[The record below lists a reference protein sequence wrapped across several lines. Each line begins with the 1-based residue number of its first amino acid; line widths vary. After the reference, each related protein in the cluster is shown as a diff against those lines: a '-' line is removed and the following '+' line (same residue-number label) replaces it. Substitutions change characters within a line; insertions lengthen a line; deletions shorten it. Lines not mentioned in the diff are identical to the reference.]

1 VTKARQPVLALV
13 HAEGLASPLLL
24 AESADTAGC
33 DLVWVIDSSELTS
46 NWMPRLLR
54 KLGTVVDI
62 AGMSEDEAADALR
75 PCEPDGIISY
85 ADPLI
90 PVASALAGRLGL
102 DYHDAETSRRLTDKL
117 AQRQAL
123 LDGGL
128 PVPRFRRV
136 PPHRTLD
143 EVDALVAGIDFP
155 IVLKPRRGAGGRD
168 TVLARDVAEL
178 AALLAVHAAPGAEP
192 EATMVIEEFLAGAVP
207 SPSPLFADYVSVESL
222 VCDGHVSHVAV
233 TGRFP
238 LAEPFRESGFVI
250 PSDLGPAY
258 IEAVLDVASRA
269 VSALGVRIGFL
280 HTEIKLTGDGPR
292 IIEVNGRLGGGV
304 SEMMTQAA
312 GIDLV
317 AVSQRVALGEHIV
330 FDDLIPT
337 TRAGYL
343 LYRQPPQSARRVVE
357 VDGLDRLG
365 AYPGVD
371 FVFLNKK
378 PGEDVDWR
386 KGSHQFVFSVI
397 GAADDHHGALAAKH
411 FVEEEVNI
419 TFA

>member
-1 VTKARQPVLALV
+1 VLALV

-33 DLVWVIDSSELTS
+33 DLVWVIDTSELTS

-62 AGMSEDEAADALR
+62 AGMSKDEAADALR
-75 PCEPDGIISY
+75 PCEPDGVISY

-117 AQRQAL
+117 TQRQAL

-136 PPHRTLD
+136 PPHRTPD

-168 TVLARDVAEL
+168 TVLARDAAEL
-178 AALLAVHAAPGAEP
+178 AALLAVHAAPDGAP
-192 EATMVIEEFLAGAVP
+192 DGGTEASMVIEEYLVGAVP
-207 SPSPLFADYVSVESL
+207 SPSALFADYVSVESL
-222 VCDGHVSHVAV
+222 VCDGRVSHVAV

-250 PSDLGPAY
+250 PSDLGPAD
-258 IEAVLDVASRA
+258 IEAVLDVAVRA

-280 HTEIKLTGDGPR
+280 HTEIKLTADGPR

-317 AVSQRVALGEHIV
+317 AVSQRVALGERIV

-337 TRAGYL
+337 ARAGYL
-343 LYRQPPQSARRVVE
+343 LYRQPPQWARQVVE
-357 VDGLDRLG
+357 VEGLDRLG

-386 KGSHQFVFSVI
+386 MGSHQFVFSVI
-397 GAADDHHGALAAKH
+397 GAADDHHGALAVKR
-411 FVEEEVNI
+411 FVEEEVDV